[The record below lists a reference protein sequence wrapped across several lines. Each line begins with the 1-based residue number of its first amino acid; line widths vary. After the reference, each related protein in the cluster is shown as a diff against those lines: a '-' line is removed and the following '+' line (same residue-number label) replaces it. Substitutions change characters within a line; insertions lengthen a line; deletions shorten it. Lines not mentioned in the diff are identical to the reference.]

1 MERPE
6 VSIDHKRDAFR
17 VCTPRPR
24 RQFKQPE
31 NCAVTFSAFGRQA
44 ACIPRPSTIE
54 ALQLCHPQSAAGVE
68 GSSTILVESRPHAEP
83 TTERPR
89 AANTC
94 NSQLVIASRYVHS
107 QAAMCRTRMHVKACS
122 GTAGE
127 PGSAAQSLFNISHAG
142 FSSEAAAA
150 EQPIAAGLNMMKG
163 EADPPLLPDAEYPS
177 WLWQLSEPQAMLSQ
191 LRRTDADEQSP
202 EQVIAA

>member
-1 MERPE
+1 MPLPSLPSAVR
-6 VSIDHKRDAFR
+6 RLAFPGRSSSRLYNSATLTMQQASKVHRRYLWNHALMQSLPQRGR
-17 VCTPRPR
+17 VLLTHATRSWTLR
-24 RQFKQPE
+24 
-31 NCAVTFSAFGRQA
+31 
-44 ACIPRPSTIE
+44 
-54 ALQLCHPQSAAGVE
+54 AGVP
-68 GSSTILVESRPHAEP
+68 S
-83 TTERPR
+83 
-89 AANTC
+89 C
-94 NSQLVIASRYVHS
+94 

-163 EADPPLLPDAEYPS
+163 ETDPPLLPDAEYPS

-191 LRRTDADEQSP
+191 LRRIDADEQSP
-202 EQVIAA
+202 EQVRAA